1 MTPTEFETNNT
12 NVSWKIFNEE
22 NKKKCTSKSD
32 TTNKPYI
39 VQLKNNRYVAMKPL
53 KNTFTQLNQILKS
66 FSHMELKDYVLTL
79 IN

>member
-1 MTPTEFETNNT
+1 MKTIK
-12 NVSWKIFNEE
+12 KINISR
-22 NKKKCTSKSD
+22 ND

-66 FSHMELKDYVLTL
+66 FAHMELKEYVL
-79 IN
+79 